1 MIMREPKVYVTSIVL
16 RDADGDHIYEID
28 MDNEEV
34 TVELETVLYFSPE
47 MKELLKTF
55 SYGRIHML
63 VEAPGIDPIWMTS
76 DIPIDQLAAL
86 KLAKAQFK
94 FTIDSTIANELHVIL
109 AYSSKHN
116 GEMGMTASIE
126 SGTFFETYIP
136 INRGDG
142 NDGQ

>member
-1 MIMREPKVYVTSIVL
+1 MRETKVYATSIVL

-34 TVELETVLYFSPE
+34 IVELEAVLYFSPE
-47 MKELLKTF
+47 MKEILRTF
-55 SYGRIHML
+55 DYGRIHML
-63 VEAPGIDPIWMTS
+63 AEAPGIDRIWMTS
-76 DIPIDQLAAL
+76 DIPIDQLAVL

-94 FTIDSTIANELHVIL
+94 FTVDSSIADELHVTL

-116 GEMGMTASIE
+116 GDMGMTASIE

-136 INRGDG
+136 INRGG
-142 NDGQ
+142 RNDGRQ